1 VGIVGFLAVDIGF
14 YLYDPD
20 RLNFTL
26 PFSTLQ
32 IIGGDIQVQTKDS
45 PAWQK
50 ARDGMTLEPG
60 SRIRTAPDSQAAIDF
75 AEGTTTKLEPGTDV
89 IIARLENNEDEQLDR
104 ITLKQQS
111 GRTWNQVAKRADDSY
126 DFQIQTSAAD
136 IIVHGT
142 SFAAEVDDNGKTTV
156 QTTEGRVNVNAQGW
170 EVMVPAGQQT
180 TVEPG
185 EPPAAPEPMPP
196 AINELVL
203 TIGKPAIGT
212 IADPSG
218 SSTGYLNDGS
228 QVNQIDGSKTSLPEE
243 ELQVVRIPDP
253 AAGEYTIKL
262 HGVTDGSTTFQI
274 EGYAEG
280 ESTFSYTESCNIT
293 TVNDYVLQLHV
304 DVLNGLLGKATV
316 VRNTAPESGDKPTAT
331 IVKTETEDN
340 IVPDVAER
348 EEVAGTGKESWL
360 NAGSSP
366 IANIWTAVTVL
377 VVLLAGALVLIWRR
391 I

>member
-26 PFSTLQ
+26 PFSTLK

-45 PAWQK
+45 PAWEK

-60 SRIRTAPDSQAAIDF
+60 SRIRTPPDSRAAINF

-89 IIARLENNEDEQLDR
+89 IIAKLENNEDEQLDK

-142 SFAAEVDDNGKTTV
+142 SFAAEVDENGNTTV

-170 EVMVPAGQQT
+170 EVMIPAGQQT

-196 AINELVL
+196 ARNELVL
-203 TIGKPAIGT
+203 TIGKPAVGT

-228 QVNQIDGSKTSLPEE
+228 QVNQIDGSQITLPEE

-253 AAGEYTIKL
+253 ATGEYTIKL
-262 HGVTDGSTTFQI
+262 HGVTDGSTSLRI

-280 ESTFSYTESCNIT
+280 KNTFSYTESCNIT
-293 TVNDYVLQLHV
+293 TANDYILQLHL

-316 VRNTAPESGDKPTAT
+316 VRNAPPESGDKPAAT
-331 IVKTETEDN
+331 TVKTNTQDKE
-340 IVPDVAER
+340 VPDVAER
-348 EEVAGTGKESWL
+348 GEAAGTGKESWL
-360 NAGSSP
+360 NAGNSP
-366 IANIWTAVTVL
+366 IANIWTAVTIL
-377 VVLLAGALVLIWRR
+377 VLLMAGILVFVWRR